1 MGGKE
6 EKYDP
11 NNKDYCSDPGEK
23 ELYGKEHIKSQTVS
37 PLTHLVHFCIPLL
50 WHLAIQY

>member
-11 NNKDYCSDPGEK
+11 NNKD
-23 ELYGKEHIKSQTVS
+23 ITV
-37 PLTHLVHFCIPLL
+37 L
-50 WHLAIQY
+50 IQVRKDFMERSI